1 MKITAP
7 FRGRRASKK
16 LDLTDMRKAFAD
28 QRLWCSIG
36 LVTAPDDGASHFEVT
51 ATDVLVEVVLQPS
64 LIPLTCRLS
73 AALWRVPDLGEEV
86 MVTVPEGMI
95 EFMPTITDVLSS
107 GRVPTGQG
115 PATGRIVITRTE
127 VVVHDGAGGANP
139 LPTLAEHNDLVTKVN
154 ALVIKFNAL
163 VTSFNGL
170 TLPVS
175 GGTAGPTP
183 PAQQVLPANP
193 ATSATGTTVLKGK

>member
-1 MKITAP
+1 VAEVKITAP

-16 LDLTDMRKAFAD
+16 LDLTDMRKAFSD

-36 LVTAPDDGASHFEVT
+36 LVAAPEDGVSHFEVT
-51 ATDVLVEVVLQPS
+51 DTDVLVEVVLQPS

-115 PATGRIVITRTE
+115 PATGRIVIVRTE
-127 VVVHDGAGGANP
+127 VVVHDGAGGAAP
-139 LPTLAEHNDLVTKVN
+139 LLPLAQAEALRDAINSWTPVANDGGAALKVKLT
-154 ALVIKFNAL
+154 ALF
-163 VTSFNGL
+163 
-170 TLPVS
+170 
-175 GGTAGPTP
+175 AGPPTWP
-183 PAQQVLPANP
+183 Q
-193 ATSATGTTVLKGK
+193 GTTVLKGK

>member
-1 MKITAP
+1 VAEVKITAP
-7 FRGRRASKK
+7 YRGRRAVKK
-16 LDLTDMRKAFAD
+16 LDFTDMRKAFSD

-36 LVTAPDDGASHFEVT
+36 LVTAPEDGVSHFEVT
-51 ATDVLVEVVLQPS
+51 DSDVLVEVVLQPS
-64 LIPLTCRLS
+64 LIQLTCRLS

-127 VVVHDGAGGANP
+127 VVVHDGTGGAVSLALKSDVSN
-139 LPTLAEHNDLVTKVN
+139 LASFVSTL
-154 ALVIKFNAL
+154 
-163 VTSFNGL
+163 S
-170 TLPVS
+170 LPVVGGG
-175 GGTAGPTP
+175 GGTAGPPTGTVP
-183 PAQQVLPANP
+183 
-193 ATSATGTTVLKGK
+193 TATGTTVLKGK